1 MKSKNR
7 IAKMV
12 VTFMVA
18 ILFASISVP
27 VATSSATTRT
37 YGVDWSKY
45 QGNNGKFGY
54 QKDKFVISQVG
65 GTYNGSYVT
74 QSTYRTQVA
83 SAIAAGKFA
92 HTYIWY
98 QVNGN
103 IGVSKAALD
112 KFLPQVQTPKNSI
125 VALDFES
132 GASWNATANT
142 DAIIYGM
149 SRIKQAGY
157 TPMLYSSK
165 AFLQANADVSRILKS
180 FPNSLWIAGYPISG
194 IVSSAPF
201 QYFPSMN
208 GVAIWQFTAE
218 YVAGGLDGNVDLL
231 GITENGY
238 KGSHQDDDGKVTVEP
253 DTDTPAIND
262 GQSANDTA
270 KKDIKVGNTVKVNL
284 KATKWANGVGMPS
297 WVRGKTYKVR
307 QVAKGKVLLAGI
319 LSWIKTSDVEIL
331 SVSGGSSSATKTYTV
346 RSGDT
351 LSAIAS
357 RYGTTVSKL
366 QSLNGISNANYIY
379 VGQKLKISGT
389 VSATYY
395 TVKYGDTV
403 SSIAY
408 RYDTSTN
415 NIVRLNG
422 LANANYIYAGQRL
435 RVK

>member
-1 MKSKNR
+1 MKHKNR

-12 VTFMVA
+12 VTVMVA
-18 ILFASISVP
+18 ILFASIYVP
-27 VATSSATTRT
+27 VATSAAATRT

-98 QVNGN
+98 QVSGN
-103 IGVSKAALD
+103 IQVAKSALD
-112 KFLPQVQTPKNSI
+112 YFLPKVQTPKGSI

-132 GASWNATANT
+132 GASYSKTANT
-142 DAIIYGM
+142 DALIYGM
-149 SRIKQAGY
+149 QRIKDAGY
-157 TPMLYSSK
+157 KPLLYSGK
-165 AFLQANADVSRILKS
+165 YYLQQHTDVDRILKA
-180 FPNSLWIAGYPISG
+180 FPNSLWIAGYPLSG
-194 IVSSAPF
+194 VQSTAPMK
-201 QYFPSMN
+201 YFPSMD
-208 GVAIWQFTAE
+208 GVAMWQFTSS
-218 YVAGGLDGNVDLL
+218 YVAGGLDGNIDLS
-231 GITENGY
+231 GVTTSGY
-238 KGSHQDDDGKVTVEP
+238 DGSHKDASGKVTVKP
-253 DTDTPAIND
+253 DTSTPAVD
-262 GQSANDTA
+262 AGQAANNTA
-270 KKDIKVGNTVKVNL
+270 KSKIKPTDVVKVNL
-284 KATKWANGVGMPS
+284 KATTWANGVGMAS
-297 WVRGKTYKVR
+297 WVRGKTYKVQ

-319 LSWIKTSDVEIL
+319 LSWIKTSDIEIL
-331 SVSGGSSSATKTYTV
+331 SVSNNKPSMSTYTV

-366 QSLNGISNANYIY
+366 QSLNGISNANFIR
-379 VGQKLKISGT
+379 VGQKLKVSGS
-389 VSATYY
+389 VAATYY

-408 RYDTSTN
+408 RYGTSTN

-422 LANANYIYAGQRL
+422 LANANYIYVNQRL